1 MSALIRT
8 HNLRFWG
15 HENYTSFSPQAAE
28 GLAEEFQVE
37 NCPILV
43 DFMEDQANN
52 NYGALPE
59 RLYIILDGKFEYI
72 GDPGPKGYKVNEVD
86 DWLNNFRNQKLKQ

>member
-1 MSALIRT
+1 
-8 HNLRFWG
+8 
-15 HENYTSFSPQAAE
+15 
-28 GLAEEFQVE
+28 
-37 NCPILV
+37 
-43 DFMEDQANN
+43 MEDQANN

-72 GDPGPKGYKVNEVD
+72 GDPGPSGYKVNEVD